1 MCECIRKYITTYE
14 YFNDLIV
21 EVMKKFTQVTLLLE
35 VHTYRPQWL
44 GPIVQNKK
52 KRLKYSATTQ
62 ITHDWGTYLSES
74 SSYYYLMAT
83 GGWNPWKKIRV
94 VVLLLLFF
102 KVALLEFFF
111 SKCSKK
117 PTVKSV
123 LQIFLLHDWYGE
135 LLMFHS
141 RGSFKWQ
148 WMFLVLPK
156 KFTLLKIIQNCHS
169 NIFKQ
174 LRYIIFKQ
182 IQKVQ
187 NIEY

>member
-1 MCECIRKYITTYE
+1 MQKS
-14 YFNDLIV
+14 
-21 EVMKKFTQVTLLLE
+21 
-35 VHTYRPQWL
+35 
-44 GPIVQNKK
+44 
-52 KRLKYSATTQ
+52 RLKCCATTQ

-111 SKCSKK
+111 FQMFKK
-117 PTVKSV
+117 AHCEISTTDF
-123 LQIFLLHDWYGE
+123 FLLHDWYGE

>member
-1 MCECIRKYITTYE
+1 MREKFSNKSECISAKEPIFF
-14 YFNDLIV
+14 FNLPHSA
-21 EVMKKFTQVTLLLE
+21 KKT
-35 VHTYRPQWL
+35 
-44 GPIVQNKK
+44 PIKIQCNHANTS
-52 KRLKYSATTQ
+52 RLRNLFVR
-62 ITHDWGTYLSES
+62 ILF
-74 SSYYYLMAT
+74 
-83 GGWNPWKKIRV
+83 
-94 VVLLLLFF
+94 LLLFNGDRGMKSLKENSCCGF
-102 KVALLEFFF
+102 VVAVLQSCVAWIFF

>member
-1 MCECIRKYITTYE
+1 
-14 YFNDLIV
+14 
-21 EVMKKFTQVTLLLE
+21 
-35 VHTYRPQWL
+35 
-44 GPIVQNKK
+44 
-52 KRLKYSATTQ
+52 
-62 ITHDWGTYLSES
+62 
-74 SSYYYLMAT
+74 MAT

-182 IQKVQ
+182 IQKRCKKFSKRRIWDWKGAKDIGNFNQ
-187 NIEY
+187 YINATTFKYYLRISMTFW